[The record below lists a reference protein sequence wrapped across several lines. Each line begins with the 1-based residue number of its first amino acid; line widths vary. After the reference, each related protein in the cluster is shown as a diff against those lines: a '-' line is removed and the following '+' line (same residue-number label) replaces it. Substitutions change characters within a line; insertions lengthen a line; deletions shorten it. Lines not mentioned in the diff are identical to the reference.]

1 MDENIKDLL
10 ISLGVAGISLLFVKL
25 LGIKSEDFL
34 VAAVGMMAYL
44 TYRNYEE
51 SL

>member
-1 MDENIKDLL
+1 MSENLKDLL
-10 ISLGVAGISLLFVKL
+10 ISFGCAGVTLLFVKL
-25 LGIKSEDFL
+25 LGITSEDFL